1 MTTSALNK
9 AFLAKSRAFIA
20 KVFSFS
26 HSPFISG
33 VSIPRILMAIFFPT
47 ISGSSLIFARNVSP
61 S

>member
-26 HSPFISG
+26 HFPFISG
-33 VSIPRILMAIFFPT
+33 VSIPRILMAIFFQQYQ
-47 ISGSSLIFARNVSP
+47 AAH
-61 S
+61 